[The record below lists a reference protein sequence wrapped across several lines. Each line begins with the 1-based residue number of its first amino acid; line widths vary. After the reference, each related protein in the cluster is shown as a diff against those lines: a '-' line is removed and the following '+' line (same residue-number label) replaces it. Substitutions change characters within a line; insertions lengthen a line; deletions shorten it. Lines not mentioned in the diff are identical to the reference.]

1 MPLLIKGGRI
11 ITATEDYRADVYC
24 ADEQITSIEA
34 DIDPASVA
42 PDTEVID
49 ATGKYLF
56 PGFIDPHVHIHLPFM
71 GTNAKDDYESAS
83 KAALAGGTTT
93 LIEMICPGP
102 DDEPLAAFNEWND
115 KAKPLA
121 AVDYT
126 FHMAVVRFDELAHR
140 QLSQIVTDEGIASF
154 KVFLAY
160 KGALDLSDSD
170 LFDLLKMARR
180 MGVITTV
187 HCENAEA
194 VDAMQTKLIG
204 EGRTGPEWHEPS
216 RPTCVEAGGVHHIAT
231 FAELT
236 DAHIYAVHTS
246 CADALRVAVDAQLRG
261 VNIWVEAV
269 APHLVLDE
277 TYAQRTD
284 GFEGAKYVMSPP
296 LREKSNQDALW
307 AGLKSG
313 AVSTIG
319 TDHAP
324 FDFKGQKDMGTDAFT
339 KIPNGIP
346 SVQERI
352 DLVHTHGVLERK
364 IDLNTMVSACS
375 TNAARI
381 FGLYPRKG
389 AIRVGADADLVVYD
403 PTHKHTLSV
412 ETSHSKVDYNA
423 FEGWEMTGRS
433 DVVTVRGKVQVRD
446 GTFCGD
452 IGRGRLL
459 KRKPTHP
466 STG

>member
-11 ITATEDYRADVYC
+11 ITATDDYTADVFC
-24 ADEQITSIEA
+24 EGETISRIETDITPSEL
-34 DIDPASVA
+34 PAE
-42 PDTEVID
+42 TEVID
-49 ATGKYLF
+49 AVGKYVF

-102 DDEPLAAFNEWND
+102 DDEPLVAFNEWND
-115 KAKPLA
+115 KASSLA
-121 AVDYT
+121 ALDYT
-126 FHMAVVRFDELAHR
+126 FHMSVVRFDERAR
-140 QLSQIVTDEGIASF
+140 EQLKQIVNEHGIASF

-160 KGALDLSDSD
+160 KGALDLGDAD
-170 LFDLLKMARR
+170 LFAMLEFAKEL
-180 MGVITTV
+180 GVITTA

-194 VDAMQTKLIG
+194 IDAMQRRLIAQG
-204 EGRTGPEWHEPS
+204 KTGPEFHEPS
-216 RPTCVEAGGVHHIAT
+216 RPVGVEASGVSHLAS

-236 DAHIYAVHTS
+236 GAHVYAVHTS
-246 CADALRVAVDAQLRG
+246 CADALRAAVDARIRG

-277 TYAQRTD
+277 TYAQEP

-296 LREKSNQDALW
+296 LREKSNLDVLW
-307 AGLKSG
+307 NGLRAGYI
-313 AVSTIG
+313 STIG

-324 FDFKGQKDMGTDAFT
+324 FDYGTQKSMGQDAFT

-346 SVQERI
+346 SVQERV
-352 DLVHTHGVLERK
+352 DLVHTFGVITGK

-389 AIRVGADADLVVYD
+389 AIKVGSDADLVVYD
-403 PTHKHTLSV
+403 PSCKHTLSV
-412 ETSHSKVDYNA
+412 ESSYSKVDYNA
-423 FEGWEMTGRS
+423 FEGWKVMGRAS
-433 DVVTVRGKVQVRD
+433 AVTVRGEIQARD
-446 GTFCGD
+446 GEFVGT

-459 KRKPTHP
+459 KRPPTH
-466 STG
+466 G